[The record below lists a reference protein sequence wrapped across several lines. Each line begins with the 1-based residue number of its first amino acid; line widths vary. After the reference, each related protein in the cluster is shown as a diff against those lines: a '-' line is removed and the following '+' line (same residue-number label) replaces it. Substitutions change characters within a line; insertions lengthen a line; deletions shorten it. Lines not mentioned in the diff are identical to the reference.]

1 MSERREDASE
11 EEPNPLEA
19 GETPQPEGTE
29 VGSDQSD
36 RAETDETAEPAA
48 TATAAATAAMAAE
61 ADERAA
67 AAAIAAEADVERD
80 RGLRPSERR
89 ALRAAERSQIP
100 IDPSL
105 RIKDRASSAFVI
117 LTLVV
122 FSLLL
127 LNGLVFGRGGFL
139 TSSPSPTV
147 APVPT
152 LAPGASPTAAP
163 SGSPA
168 AATAAP
174 TVAPTVAPTGAP
186 TTEPAATPAA
196 S

>member
-36 RAETDETAEPAA
+36 RAQTAEP
-48 TATAAATAAMAAE
+48 AATAAMAAE

-127 LNGLVFGRGGFL
+127 LNGLVLGRGGFL

-152 LAPGASPTAAP
+152 LAPGASPTATP

-168 AATAAP
+168 APTSAPIAAP
-174 TVAPTVAPTGAP
+174 TTGPTAT
-186 TTEPAATPAA
+186 PAATPAA